1 MWIPTGM
8 EFIIQDDKM
17 KVVQN
22 KQLATFDE
30 CDLVFTPNPME
41 QIQNGFQIQTLLFL
55 AGYRNMSLDRRLGL
69 LQVHDR
75 ELKAA
80 DQFRLEIHGNCT
92 LWK

>member
-1 MWIPTGM
+1 MLKHSMSLIWILLLT
-8 EFIIQDDKM
+8 QW
-17 KVVQN
+17 N
-22 KQLATFDE
+22 
-30 CDLVFTPNPME
+30 

-69 LQVHDR
+69 LQAHNR
-75 ELKAA
+75 EFKAA